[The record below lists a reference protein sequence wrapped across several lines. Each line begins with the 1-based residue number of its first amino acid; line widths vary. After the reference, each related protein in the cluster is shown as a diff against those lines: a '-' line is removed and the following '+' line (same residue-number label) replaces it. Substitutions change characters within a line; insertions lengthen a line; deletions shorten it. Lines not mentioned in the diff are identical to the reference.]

1 MIWMKLI
8 KWVIRIHKNSREDDY
23 LINPKTEAVLIKKM
37 SILGFSIWGIL
48 TCILFPLYY
57 ARDTIL
63 PQFFFDL
70 AHHLKYE
77 TFFDRYQ
84 YLIEQGGLAFADRF
98 FIAYGLVLTINVVF
112 LIINLPLCYIL
123 LRRNMIPL
131 KRATKKIKWRF
142 VGHIFVVLFFVCY
155 LWTVGNGLNQTG
167 FFRANER
174 YIIMMLFNFGAGLPG
189 ISLFIILPIMK
200 VLLSAYDAWRT
211 KTFREVFFS
220 HT

>member
-1 MIWMKLI
+1 MIWI
-8 KWVIRIHKNSREDDY
+8 KWIKWMNWTHKNINGEDY
-23 LINPKTEAVLIKKM
+23 VLNPKTKVVLLKKNA
-37 SILGFSIWGIL
+37 ILAYSIWAIL
-48 TCILFPLYY
+48 TCIIFPLYY
-57 ARDTIL
+57 MRDALL

-98 FIAYGLVLTINVVF
+98 FIAYGLVLTINIVF

-200 VLLSAYDAWRT
+200 FLLSAYDAWRT

>member
-1 MIWMKLI
+1 MIWIKSI
-8 KWVIRIHKNSREDDY
+8 KWVIRVHKNSREDDY

-57 ARDTIL
+57 MRDTIL

-84 YLIEQGGLAFADRF
+84 HLIDQGGLAFADRF
-98 FIAYGLVLTINVVF
+98 FIAYGLVLTTNVAT
-112 LIINLPLCYIL
+112 LITILPFGYIL
-123 LRRNMIPL
+123 VRRNMHPL
-131 KRATKKIKWRF
+131 KRATKKMKWRF
-142 VGHIFVVLFFVCY
+142 VAHIFIVLFFVYY
-155 LWTVGNGLNQTG
+155 LWTDGDGLNQTG

-174 YIIMMLFNFGAGLPG
+174 YIVMMLFNIGAGLPC
-189 ISLFIILPIMK
+189 ISLFINLAIMK

-211 KTFREVFFS
+211 KTFREVFFPQN
-220 HT
+220 